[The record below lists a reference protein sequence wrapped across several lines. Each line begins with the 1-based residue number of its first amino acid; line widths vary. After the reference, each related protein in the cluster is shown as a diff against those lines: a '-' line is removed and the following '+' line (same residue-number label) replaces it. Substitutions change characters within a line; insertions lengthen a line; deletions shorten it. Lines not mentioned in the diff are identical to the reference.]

1 MFSLLILAII
11 GMAMANN
18 YAASQSPARQTQF
31 RCGCCQRSIVVAG
44 MDVMEKV
51 AAGCMTDFSAGLV
64 FGILISQQREQMLET
79 KKPVGPLRLLA
90 GRDREADG
98 PHEANPHSLSFQLDS
113 RKRQRGLVSANSG
126 SFDYDEEPKSQTGS
140 VTAGRQR
147 AASPDEEDE
156 DEEEDSDEEDSDD
169 SEPSRAPEGAY
180 DPADY
185 ANLPVNTKIKELF
198 QYITR

>member
-1 MFSLLILAII
+1 
-11 GMAMANN
+11 MAMANN

-98 PHEANPHSLSFQLDS
+98 PHEANQSFIS
-113 RKRQRGLVSANSG
+113 VGLQEKA
-126 SFDYDEEPKSQTGS
+126 TW
-140 VTAGRQR
+140 AGV
-147 AASPDEEDE
+147 
-156 DEEEDSDEEDSDD
+156 
-169 SEPSRAPEGAY
+169 G
-180 DPADY
+180 
-185 ANLPVNTKIKELF
+185 
-198 QYITR
+198 